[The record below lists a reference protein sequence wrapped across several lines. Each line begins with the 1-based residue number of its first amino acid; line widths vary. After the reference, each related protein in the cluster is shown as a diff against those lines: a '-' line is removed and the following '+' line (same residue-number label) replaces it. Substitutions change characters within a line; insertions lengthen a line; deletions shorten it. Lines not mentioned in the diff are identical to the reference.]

1 MRKACAKQIR
11 FAQIFAAKKMVFL
24 WKYLHS
30 GYLFSICAKHSY
42 LQFTIYAKHC
52 AKHCAKL
59 CAKHRA
65 KQPV

>member
-11 FAQIFAAKKMVFL
+11 FAQIFAAKKNGFPFL
-24 WKYLHS
+24 SITKKI
-30 GYLFSICAKHSY
+30 ICAKHSY